1 MDKRCLG
8 CIAALLLL
16 LPLAAGGQSALAI
29 TSTPARVDGV
39 FTDKEYSLVTE
50 EAGMKLGL
58 TWTADVLYIG
68 LSAPTTGWA
77 AVGVGSMRMDAA
89 IIYMGYA
96 VGQESQMK
104 VQKGAGHRHADVDA
118 GVPRQ
123 YAVKEAGGRTVLEL
137 ALDASSA
144 VAKNQAVLQ
153 LIIAMGG
160 ADSFSS
166 MHRARSGVSIE
177 LAKAGQ

>member
-1 MDKRCLG
+1 MKKCCLG
-8 CIAALLLL
+8 CIAVLLLL
-16 LPLAAGGQSALAI
+16 LPLAAGAQSSLGI

-50 EAGMKLGL
+50 DAGMKLGL

-68 LSAPTTGWA
+68 LSAPTTGWTA
-77 AVGVGSMRMDAA
+77 AGIGSTRMDGAV
-89 IIYMGYA
+89 IYIGYA
-96 VGQESQMK
+96 VGQESQIK
-104 VQKGAGHRHADVDA
+104 IQKGAGHRHADLDA
-118 GVPRQ
+118 GAPRQ

-137 ALDASSA
+137 ALDASTA
-144 VAKNQAVLQ
+144 ITKDQAALR

-166 MHRARSGVSIE
+166 VHRARAGVSIE
-177 LAKAGQ
+177 LAR

>member
-8 CIAALLLL
+8 CIAVLLLL
-16 LPLAAGGQSALAI
+16 FPLTAGAQSALGL

-50 EAGMKLGL
+50 DAGMKLGL

-68 LSAPTTGWA
+68 LSAPTTGWVA
-77 AVGVGSMRMDAA
+77 AGIGSMRMDGAV
-89 IIYMGYA
+89 IYIGYA
-96 VGQESQMK
+96 VGQESQLK
-104 VQKGAGHRHADVDA
+104 VQEGAGHRHADLNADA
-118 GVPRQ
+118 PRG

-144 VAKNQAVLQ
+144 ISKNQAVLQ
-153 LIIAMGG
+153 LVFAMGA

-166 MHRARSGVSIE
+166 MHRARSSVSVG
-177 LAKAGQ
+177 LAR